1 MSDYTVGIDVGQGDV
16 SIEDRVMNPS
26 AEYPDGSWLH
36 TVNGKVEVA
45 TGHYA
50 TIYPD
55 KPSPYWHGKPP
66 FVIIETGDWAWEKID
81 EVKTCTALSLRSL

>member
-1 MSDYTVGIDVGQGDV
+1 MVALVKNGKDYTVGIDVGQGDV
-16 SIEDRVMNPS
+16 GVEDRYMKPS

-36 TVNGKVEVA
+36 TVGGKVEVA

-55 KPSPYWHGKPP
+55 KPSPYFHGGEP
-66 FVIIETGDWAWEKID
+66 FFLIDTSEWPWEK
-81 EVKTCTALSLRSL
+81 K